1 VSRGGTSGARARL
14 DDMTDRDRAFYRAWA
29 ALLDEMRAYAHERDD
44 VIFQKEADFPDYI
57 YRMERPY
64 DLPTIVMSASLSRPD
79 GHPVLMLNAS
89 PRHTVF
95 KEVVVHP
102 FGSHVHRRLTLAAD
116 EGGLVEGPRP
126 FDPRRLR
133 VLADQ
138 LLGPPPVAAP
148 TVPRLRPVP

>member
-1 VSRGGTSGARARL
+1 MS
-14 DDMTDRDRAFYRAWA
+14 DRDKAFYRAWA
-29 ALLDEMRAYAHERDD
+29 ALLDEMRAYASERDD

-79 GHPVLMLNAS
+79 GYPVLMLNAS

-102 FGSHVHRRLTLAAD
+102 YESHVYRKLTLA
-116 EGGLVEGPRP
+116 EGGHGLTEGPRP
-126 FDPRRLR
+126 FDVARLR
-133 VLADQ
+133 ALADQ
-138 LLGPPPVAAP
+138 LLGPAKPASAA
-148 TVPRLRPVP
+148 

>member
-1 VSRGGTSGARARL
+1 MS
-14 DDMTDRDRAFYRAWA
+14 DRDRAFYRAWA
-29 ALLDEMRAYAHERDD
+29 ALLQEMRAYAEERDD

-89 PRHTVF
+89 PRHAVF

-102 FGSHVHRRLTLAAD
+102 YESHVYRKLTLAD
-116 EGGLVEGPRP
+116 DGIGLAEGPRR
-126 FDPRRLR
+126 FDAARLR
-133 VLADQ
+133 ALADQ
-138 LLGPPPVAAP
+138 LLGPAASATQAAP
-148 TVPRLRPVP
+148 ANQATPAA

>member
-1 VSRGGTSGARARL
+1 
-14 DDMTDRDRAFYRAWA
+14 MTDRDQAFYRAWA
-29 ALLDEMRAYAHERDD
+29 ALLDEMRAYASERDD

-79 GHPVLMLNAS
+79 GHPVLLLSAS

-102 FGSHVHRRLTLAAD
+102 YASHVYRKLTLAAD
-116 EGGLVEGPRP
+116 GVALREGPRP
-126 FDPRRLR
+126 FDIARLR
-133 VLADQ
+133 ALADQ
-138 LLGPPPVAAP
+138 LLGPAPRAAGP
-148 TVPRLRPVP
+148 TVPDLRPVP